1 MSLQDKRLTTRR
13 RAFTLVEMM
22 VVLVILGLLTGAV
35 TLSVRGY
42 LITAKQNMA
51 EVEIS
56 KVCEALE
63 TFYTMHDRYPT
74 IQEGLEILT
83 RPSEKF
89 AEQILESVPSDPWGH
104 PYEYV
109 SPGKSRPYD
118 VLCYG
123 ADHKEGGAGAD
134 KDVTSDDVKS

>member
-1 MSLQDKRLTTRR
+1 MSLQDKRLATRR

-74 IQEGLEILT
+74 NQEGLEILT